1 MPINAYTVSKIATIV
16 DGTLLGKADYHIKY
30 IETDSRKIRFP
41 AEAMFFCL
49 QSNQRNGHDY
59 IPSCYA
65 MGVRCFMVTN
75 MLNAVSYPN
84 SYPDTA
90 FIIVDDVLKAL
101 QQLTATH
108 RSQFHY
114 PIIGI
119 TGSNGKT
126 IVKEW
131 LNHLLQTQRKI
142 VRSPKSFNSQIGVP
156 LSVWQLSDDY
166 NLGIFEA
173 GISTVGE
180 MDKLAHII
188 YPTIGI
194 LTHMGDAH
202 NEGFSSLQ
210 AKILEKL
217 QLFEQAD
224 ILIYNQD
231 QPQVCQIIDSWKQG
245 KRIQIVTV
253 GSNPLADFRV
263 YNIQQRNAET
273 QFQLHYLEENIAC
286 TIPFMGMMAIE
297 NALLAVA
304 SAIIMGCSSNI
315 IVERLAH
322 LPTLAMRLEM
332 KMGINNC
339 TIINDSYSADISA
352 LTAAL
357 EFLSQQPQ
365 HTKKTLILSDIV
377 QSGQPEEKLYSQLAS
392 LLPRYGVNR
401 LIGIGTVIGK
411 YLATFVESGLQ
422 TSIYPSTSDFLQQFN
437 SEMCRDE
444 SILLKGARSFQF
456 EQINQLLEIKW
467 HQTVLSVNLSAIS
480 SNLML
485 YKKAIPK
492 GVRLMIMVKAL
503 SYGSGSFEIASVL
516 QFHKVDY
523 LAVAYADEGVAL
535 REAGIHLPIMVMNPE
550 ETSFPSMLKYHLEPE
565 IFSIELLQSFQQ
577 FLMARGVENFPI
589 HIKIDTGMHR
599 LGFEA
604 DEISALGNALILHNT
619 CSVKTVFSHLA
630 GSESPAEDVYTY
642 QQNAVF
648 IAASDQLEM
657 MLGYSFLRHLANT
670 AAIRRHPTL
679 AYDMV
684 RLGIGLYGVD
694 ASLQNKG
701 LQEATQLT
709 TTIAQVKKRK
719 AGDTIG
725 YNRAG
730 KIVKDAVIA
739 TIRIGYADGY
749 PRNLGLG
756 KGYVLVQGKRAPI
769 VGKICMDM
777 MMVDITEIKGV
788 KTGDE
793 VVLYGKGISIIE
805 LAGWAETIPYH
816 IMAGI
821 ASRVKRIY
829 YEE

>member
-1 MPINAYTVSKIATIV
+1 MLSQEYTVSAITTIV
-16 DGTLLGKADYHIKY
+16 GGKQIGNANHQIKFL
-30 IETDSRKIRFP
+30 ETDSRKIRFP
-41 AEAMFFCL
+41 EEAVFFCL
-49 QSNQRNGHDY
+49 QSTQRNGHDF
-59 IPSCYA
+59 ISACFE
-65 MGVRCFMVTN
+65 MGVRCFVVANTQEQYR
-75 MLNAVSYPN
+75 YPEA
-84 SYPDTA
+84 S
-90 FIIVDDVLKAL
+90 FIVVDDVLMAL
-101 QQLTATH
+101 QQLTAAH
-108 RSQFHY
+108 RSIFHY

-131 LNHLLQTQRKI
+131 LNHLLQTQKKI

-166 NLGIFEA
+166 DLGIFEA

-180 MDKLAHII
+180 MQQLANII
-188 YPTIGI
+188 KPIIGI
-194 LTHMGDAH
+194 LTHIGDAH
-202 NEGFSSLQ
+202 NEGFPSLE
-210 AKILEKL
+210 AKIVEKL
-217 QLFEQAD
+217 QLFNHVD
-224 ILIYNQD
+224 TLIYNHD
-231 QPQVCQIIDSWKQG
+231 QIEVREIVDRWKQEHAINILTVSCVE
-245 KRIQIVTV
+245 KANFRISNIVQEEAST
-253 GSNPLADFRV
+253 
-263 YNIQQRNAET
+263 Y
-273 QFQLHYLEENIAC
+273 FQLQFEDNMTHC
-286 TIPFMGMMAIE
+286 FIPFTGMMAIE
-297 NALLAVA
+297 NALLAA
-304 SAIIMGCSSNI
+304 AAAKYLGCSSTLLT
-315 IVERLAH
+315 ERLAH
-322 LPTLAMRLEM
+322 LPSLAMRLEM

-365 HTKKTLILSDIV
+365 HTKKTLVLSDIE
-377 QSGQPEEKLYSQLAS
+377 QSGQPEEKLYNQLAS
-392 LLPRYGVNR
+392 MLPRYGITKF
-401 LIGIGTVIGK
+401 IGIGALMEKHQSKFFEIGI
-411 YLATFVESGLQ
+411 Q
-422 TSIYPSTSDFLQQFN
+422 TAFYSSTCAFLQQFTPI
-437 SEMCRDE
+437 MFKDE
-444 SILLKGARSFQF
+444 SILIKGARSFQF

-480 SNLML
+480 NNLML
-485 YKKAIPK
+485 YKKALPK
-492 GVRLMIMVKAL
+492 GVKLMIMVKAL

-535 REAGIHLPIMVMNPE
+535 REAGIQLPIMVMNPE
-550 ETSFPSMLKYHLEPE
+550 EASFPSMLKYHLEPE

-577 FLMARGVENFPI
+577 FLYARGIKDFPI

-604 DEISALGNALILHNT
+604 DEISVLGNELTLHNVCT
-619 CSVKTVFSHLA
+619 VKTVFSHLA
-630 GSESPAEDVYTY
+630 GSESPADDAYTY
-642 QQNAVF
+642 QQNNVF
-648 IAASDQLEM
+648 IAASNQLEM

-694 ASLQNKG
+694 GGMQNGG

-709 TTIAQVKKRK
+709 TTIAQIKKRK

-730 KIVKDAVIA
+730 KIAKDAVIA

-756 KGYVLVQGKRAPI
+756 KGYVLIHSKRAPI

-777 MMVDITEIKGV
+777 MMVDITQIEDV

-793 VVLYGKGISIIE
+793 VVLFGKGMSIIE
-805 LAGWAETIPYH
+805 LANWAETIPYH
-816 IMAGI
+816 IMTGI
-821 ASRVKRIY
+821 ASRVKRVY